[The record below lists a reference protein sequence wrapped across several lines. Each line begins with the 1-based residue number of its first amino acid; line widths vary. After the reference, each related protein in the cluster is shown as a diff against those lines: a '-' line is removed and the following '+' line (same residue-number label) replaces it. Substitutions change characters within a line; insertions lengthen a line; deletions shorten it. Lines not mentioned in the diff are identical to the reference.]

1 MRRRCQS
8 GRVLMQTVPGATLA
22 ARGLG
27 FVGDPPHPANK

>member
-1 MRRRCQS
+1 MLA
-8 GRVLMQTVPGATLA
+8 GREAGVGQTVPGATLA